1 MLKEF
6 KAFILRGNVI
16 DLAVAVVIGAAFN
29 AIVSSLVADVITPLI
44 LNPAMKAAGAEK
56 LDGLAWNGALYGKF
70 IATVINFLVVAFV
83 LFIVVKMMN
92 RLQNLKKKDEV
103 IEEPT
108 APAPTK
114 DQELLMEIRDLLK
127 KQ

>member
-29 AIVSSLVADVITPLI
+29 AIVSSLVADIITPLV
-44 LNPAMKAAGAEK
+44 LNPAMKAAGADK

-70 IATVINFLVVAFV
+70 LATVINFLVVAFV
-83 LFIVVKMMN
+83 LFLIVKTMN
-92 RLQNLKKKDEV
+92 RLQNLKKK
-103 IEEPT
+103 EEEAGEP
-108 APAPTK
+108 APEAPTK

-127 KQ
+127 K

>member
-29 AIVSSLVADVITPLI
+29 GIVSSLVADIITPLI
-44 LNPAMKAAGAEK
+44 LNPAMKATGAEN
-56 LDGLAWNGALYGKF
+56 LEGLAWNGALYGKF

-83 LFIVVKMMN
+83 LFMIIKTMN
-92 RLQNLKKKDEV
+92 KLQNIKKKEEV
-103 IEEPT
+103 VEES
-108 APAPTK
+108 APEAPTK
-114 DQELLMEIRDLLK
+114 EQELLAEIRDLLK
-127 KQ
+127 K